1 MAFIEVQMALAFC
14 QQSIRGP
21 MILFRQDAVM
31 ERQDENDDDDNDG
44 NEDDEQP
51 SPNSSHI
58 HFLYQLIEGL
68 ANRSYGLNVA
78 RLASIPEAILARA
91 AAMSKQLE
99 TQVAA
104 RGSSAVDIEAAKA
117 SIRAGNVQ
125 ELAAALELWQKEKL

>member
-1 MAFIEVQMALAFC
+1 MTLFVTHYPSLAELAVRYTESITCHHMAFIEVQMALAFC

-78 RLASIPEAILARA
+78 RLAR
-91 AAMSKQLE
+91 
-99 TQVAA
+99 
-104 RGSSAVDIEAAKA
+104 
-117 SIRAGNVQ
+117 
-125 ELAAALELWQKEKL
+125 